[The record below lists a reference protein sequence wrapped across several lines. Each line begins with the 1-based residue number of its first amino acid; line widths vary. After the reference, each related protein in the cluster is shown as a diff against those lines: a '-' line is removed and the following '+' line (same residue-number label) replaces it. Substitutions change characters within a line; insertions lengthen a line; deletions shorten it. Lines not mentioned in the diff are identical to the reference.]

1 MNNFKNYYDA
11 TRLIT
16 YWNNYYKEKKVVLP
30 NSDFSTFCLKQI
42 NSNESLIDIGC
53 GDGRDS
59 LFFSKSGIFTT
70 GVDFS
75 NDAIEINKHLEH
87 EFLKFLVLNLK
98 DIHKFNKSYDN
109 AYCRFLFHAVSEEIE
124 EKVLNWIKTNIKK
137 KTFIETRI
145 EDSFS
150 STIKQTHYRRY
161 FHKEKFIKKI
171 VDMGFNILYSK
182 TSKNFSRY
190 ESMYQVDDLNEDPL
204 LLRLLIESQ

>member
-1 MNNFKNYYDA
+1 MNNFKNDYDA
-11 TRLIT
+11 IRLIS

-109 AYCRFLFHAVSEEIE
+109 AYCRFLFHAVSE
-124 EKVLNWIKTNIKK
+124 
-137 KTFIETRI
+137 
-145 EDSFS
+145 
-150 STIKQTHYRRY
+150 
-161 FHKEKFIKKI
+161 
-171 VDMGFNILYSK
+171 
-182 TSKNFSRY
+182 
-190 ESMYQVDDLNEDPL
+190 
-204 LLRLLIESQ
+204 